1 MYPGDREAC
10 LQQILQGFRP
20 EENASSLRLST
31 TVEKPRDDGPLMGG
45 VSTLFSKV
53 IEWSCF
59 VDCAY
64 DVNNGLFAECV
75 ALSHCFS
82 TPCILEGNMQLA
94 FKRILLKLSG
104 EALAGERGFG
114 VDTQRIHEIASEIR
128 DVHELGIEIAL
139 VVGGGNFFRG
149 VAEQARD
156 MDRVSADHMGML
168 ATVINSL
175 ALQDALEK
183 QDVYTRVMSALEM
196 NQVAEPFIRR
206 RALRHLEKGR
216 VVIFAG
222 GTGNPYFS
230 TDTAAS
236 LRAMEIKADVIM
248 KATRVDGV
256 YDADPRLV
264 TDAKMFESIS
274 YLDVLKRGLRVMD
287 ATAIS
292 LCRENNLPI
301 VIFNLN
307 VPGNI
312 KRVVQGEKVGSL
324 VSA

>member
-1 MYPGDREAC
+1 M
-10 LQQILQGFRP
+10 
-20 EENASSLRLST
+20 
-31 TVEKPRDDGPLMGG
+31 
-45 VSTLFSKV
+45 
-53 IEWSCF
+53 
-59 VDCAY
+59 
-64 DVNNGLFAECV
+64 
-75 ALSHCFS
+75 
-82 TPCILEGNMQLA
+82 LA

-104 EALAGERGFG
+104 EALAGDKGFG
-114 VDTQRIHEIASEIR
+114 VETSRIHAIAGEIGE
-128 DVHELGIEIAL
+128 VHALGVEIAL

-183 QDVYTRVMSALEM
+183 QGVHTRVMSAIEM

-248 KATRVDGV
+248 KATKVDGI
-256 YDADPRLV
+256 YDADPMKV
-264 TDAKMFESIS
+264 KDATKFTQITYME
-274 YLDVLKRGLRVMD
+274 VLKRGLKVMD
-287 ATAIS
+287 STAIS
-292 LCRENNLPI
+292 LCKDNNLPI
-301 VIFNLN
+301 IVFNLN
-307 VPGNI
+307 QRGNI
-312 KRVVQGEKVGSL
+312 AKVVTGEKIGSL